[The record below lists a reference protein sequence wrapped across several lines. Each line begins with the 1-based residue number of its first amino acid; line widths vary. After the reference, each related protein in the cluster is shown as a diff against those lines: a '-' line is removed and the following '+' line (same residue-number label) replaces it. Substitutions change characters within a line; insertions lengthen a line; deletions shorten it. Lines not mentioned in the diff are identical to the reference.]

1 MTRATSKKQR
11 QASPES
17 TKPPPVALAPP
28 KPAKAPQTRAPRP
41 QTREELRARVLDRC
55 KRELRNLD
63 SGPRGNPDAFIRG
76 LRSIAHV
83 LEMSC
88 SELKTVQRGYQLLT
102 QIRDARDEAQKLLAS
117 QQDAPLARQAPLN
130 ALANIVELLR
140 SVPGAC
146 PEGRKEF
153 FLYSEENKHVTRRE
167 LVLRLFDKP
176 NFVEQHRHATL
187 RELALLSLFMDPGHG
202 IEGRVGERDLGT
214 VWSIFKHEE
223 NAIRLARERLRKSDP
238 VYRRQ
243 SAE

>member
-1 MTRATSKKQR
+1 VPVPSARRALVDL
-11 QASPES
+11 ASLRCFFEWLWHPEN
-17 TKPPPVALAPP
+17 
-28 KPAKAPQTRAPRP
+28 PAKAPQTRAPRP

-63 SGPRGNPDAFIRG
+63 SGPRGNPDAFMQGTAFYRAR
-76 LRSIAHV
+76 LRNE
-83 LEMSC
+83 LF
-88 SELKTVQRGYQLLT
+88 ELKTVQRGYQLLT

-202 IEGRVGERDLGT
+202 IEGRVGERDLGPCGPY
-214 VWSIFKHEE
+214 FKHEE
-223 NAIRLARERLRKSDP
+223 NAIGWHASGCGSPIPCIGDKA
-238 VYRRQ
+238 
-243 SAE
+243 AE